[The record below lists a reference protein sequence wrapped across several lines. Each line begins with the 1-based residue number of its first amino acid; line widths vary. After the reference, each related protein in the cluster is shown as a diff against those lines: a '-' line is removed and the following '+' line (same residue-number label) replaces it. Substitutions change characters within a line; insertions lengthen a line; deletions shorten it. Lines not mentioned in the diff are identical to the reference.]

1 MNALIEKARME
12 HFNAHSNGAKGP
24 ELEAFEDIAAKQ
36 IEKLW
41 FLDNFDT
48 ILLDNGQHVV
58 LEGEHAVWNKDLATR
73 DHEYNNRIDR
83 TSWMKAPELE
93 AILTR
98 ADYRAMIN
106 VAAGMMTGLP
116 TPIHDAR
123 PAEEATRKT
132 KAAAAEGGYT
142 AVSAPASSCE
152 ELHPYHPCTA
162 CDLESPGTGA
172 EMFRIETIR
181 DTALHGR
188 DPKPDKRE
196 VLNIGSVVRFSVVRF
211 SSKSRLNPDLS
222 LIHI

>member
-12 HFNAHSNGAKGP
+12 HINAHSNGAKGP

-58 LEGEHAVWNKDLATR
+58 LEGEHAVWNKELATR

-152 ELHPYHPCTA
+152 ELHPYHPWTA
-162 CDLESPGTGA
+162 CDLEYPRTGA
-172 EMFRIETIR
+172 EMFSRPAPIVTIR
-181 DTALHGR
+181 DTALG
-188 DPKPDKRE
+188 
-196 VLNIGSVVRFSVVRF
+196 
-211 SSKSRLNPDLS
+211 
-222 LIHI
+222 